1 MARARA
7 KKCEIL
13 VLNQI
18 AQVGLKR
25 FPAERYS
32 VVREAKDPEAILVR
46 SADLHK
52 HAIWTCP
59 LFPHFLQWL
68 YEQLRDC
75 RNPVKTLE
83 GLPKIVELNGP
94 EVRRSMSGQR
104 YPGPAREP
112 GRELR
117 RSRKCPA
124 RARKRVSRL
133 LHRVRLPRA
142 GPPTAYAVRVLRTY
156 GHVRS
161 GVED

>member
-1 MARARA
+1 MTTFFFEVTNEFNWGKFAVACWDLEEWVRPELAPQQCGMTSCPSLLMGRGWA
-7 KKCEIL
+7 PEHIW
-13 VLNQI
+13 VLDLQTGEG
-18 AQVGLKR
+18 ASFLPGGL
-25 FPAERYS
+25 A
-32 VVREAKDPEAILVR
+32 

-104 YPGPAREP
+104 YPGPSP
-112 GRELR
+112 
-117 RSRKCPA
+117 
-124 RARKRVSRL
+124 RARKGVK
-133 LHRVRLPRA
+133 
-142 GPPTAYAVRVLRTY
+142 AVQEVP
-156 GHVRS
+156 GKGS
-161 GVED
+161 EKG